1 MRTQSDSVPLSLRQR
16 VPVGRHLLTG
26 AVLVWFGLL
35 ILFPLFGIAGETLNY
50 SWETIRAALHSPA
63 SVHAFWMT
71 LSLTVAAV
79 VINTVLGTISALVL
93 SRQRFFG
100 KMLLESSID
109 LPFAISPVV
118 AGFMLILLFG
128 PNGWLGSIL
137 ERVHVKIV
145 YAFPGMLLA
154 TLFVT
159 MPFVIKEILPV
170 LREFGAEQEES
181 AAVLGADNWQTFW
194 RVTLPS
200 IRWGLGYGVTLTIAR
215 SIGEFGAVLVVSG
228 SIIQKTQ
235 TATLRVHDQFT
246 DLNYAGAFSA
256 ALVLAL
262 VSFVILNLIQYAYRR
277 KGEN

>member
-1 MRTQSDSVPLSLRQR
+1 MPNQPETAELTLRQKTS
-16 VPVGRHLLTG
+16 PGRHLFTAG
-26 AVLVWFGLL
+26 VLAWFGILVLL
-35 ILFPLFGIAGETLNY
+35 PLGGIAREALRY
-50 SWETIRAALHSPA
+50 SPTAIWDSLRSPE
-63 SVHAFWMT
+63 SMHAFWMT
-71 LSLTVAAV
+71 LLLTVSAV
-79 VINTVLGTISALVL
+79 VINTVLGVISALVL
-93 SRQRFFG
+93 SRQRFAG
-100 KMLLESSID
+100 RLLLESSID

-128 PNGWLGSIL
+128 PKGWLGPLLSKMHFK
-137 ERVHVKIV
+137 VV

-170 LREFGAEQEES
+170 LREFGHDQEES
-181 AAVLGADNWQTFW
+181 AAVLGATRWQTFW
-194 RVTLPS
+194 RITLPS

-228 SIIQKTQ
+228 SIIHRTQ

-246 DLNYAGAFSA
+246 DLNYSGAFSA

-262 VSFVILNLIQYAYRR
+262 ISFCVLNFIQFLHKRR
-277 KGEN
+277 GGC